1 MLIFFSLFSLSSY
14 VMIKESVKDYDIQ
27 TIGYKIS
34 VLIFQ
39 CRKHQFPTGKNHIS
53 SQIAKINGD
62 IWYL

>member
-1 MLIFFSLFSLSSY
+1 
-14 VMIKESVKDYDIQ
+14 MIKESVKDYDIQ

-39 CRKHQFPTGKNHIS
+39 CRKHQFPTVKNHIS